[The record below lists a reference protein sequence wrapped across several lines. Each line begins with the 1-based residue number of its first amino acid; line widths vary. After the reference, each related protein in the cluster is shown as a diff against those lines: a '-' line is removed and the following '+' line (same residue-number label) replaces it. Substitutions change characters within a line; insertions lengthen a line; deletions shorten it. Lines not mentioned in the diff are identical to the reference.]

1 MRISDWSSD
10 VCSSD
15 LSAPRPYNAAARRRR
30 DPPRSPRPP
39 RRKRSSCRLPSLD
52 DPRINPLLEQRQR
65 HRPGAKRNIVEGA
78 QIELVFERFAR
89 TRAKLD
95 DLLHTAI
102 IRGGLP
108 REDDIALDL
117 PLLVIDRTRTR
128 LNTSH

>member
-1 MRISDWSSD
+1 M
-10 VCSSD
+10 
-15 LSAPRPYNAAARRRR
+15 
-30 DPPRSPRPP
+30 
-39 RRKRSSCRLPSLD
+39 RSSCRLPSLD

-95 DLLHTAI
+95 DLLHTDI

-117 PLLVIDRTRTR
+117 PLIVIMARRHVGVEIGDPLLAAPLARMDAE
-128 LNTSH
+128 L